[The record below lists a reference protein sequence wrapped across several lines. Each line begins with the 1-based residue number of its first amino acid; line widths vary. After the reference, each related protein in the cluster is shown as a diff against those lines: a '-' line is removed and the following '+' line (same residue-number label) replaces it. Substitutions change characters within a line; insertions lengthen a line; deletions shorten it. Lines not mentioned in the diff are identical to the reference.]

1 MIIIID
7 LLIPRSLDEALE
19 LMDKYS
25 PDIKPIAGGTEL
37 LILIRDGKIPR
48 PKYLLDLNPLRSELS
63 YVVVDENSVR
73 IGALTTVFEL
83 SKTILHRDYRFAG
96 FSDLWKK
103 FGTLVI
109 RISATIGGNVASAT
123 QYSDYIPLLLVYDSV
138 VKTISVK
145 GERCFKLEE
154 FIVDTRKT
162 MLESNEII
170 KEIEFKVPPPRASSS
185 FIKFDRRN
193 ILIAGVI
200 TGAFYLEIDDGLI
213 KNVRIAY
220 DMIREKRIPGRARE
234 TEKALVNK
242 EFSEELV
249 EKTGYNVLS
258 REMIRIS
265 DWWTTAEYRLE
276 MSIVAL
282 KHGLKTAY
290 ERIKR
295 GFI

>member
-1 MIIIID
+1 
-7 LLIPRSLDEALE
+7 
-19 LMDKYS
+19 
-25 PDIKPIAGGTEL
+25 
-37 LILIRDGKIPR
+37 
-48 PKYLLDLNPLRSELS
+48 
-63 YVVVDENSVR
+63 
-73 IGALTTVFEL
+73 
-83 SKTILHRDYRFAG
+83 
-96 FSDLWKK
+96 
-103 FGTLVI
+103 
-109 RISATIGGNVASAT
+109 
-123 QYSDYIPLLLVYDSV
+123 
-138 VKTISVK
+138 
-145 GERCFKLEE
+145 
-154 FIVDTRKT
+154 
-162 MLESNEII
+162 EII

>member
-1 MIIIID
+1 MIIITD

-96 FSDLWKK
+96 FSDLWNK

>member
-1 MIIIID
+1 MIIITD

-96 FSDLWKK
+96 FSDLWNK

-276 MSIVAL
+276 MSIIAL

>member
-1 MIIIID
+1 M
-7 LLIPRSLDEALE
+7 IPRSLDEALE

-96 FSDLWKK
+96 FSDLWNK

-258 REMIRIS
+258 REMIRVS